1 MKPAGRALEIVAV
14 GLGQA
19 GGNIAAELA
28 RLGYKALALNTAQTD
43 LSTLT
48 STTTPSLPEEQRM
61 YIGIDGH
68 DGAGSDVGYGRE
80 CITVHAGK
88 IRERIAEHAAG
99 ADVVLLTCGL
109 GGGTGSSIAE
119 LVQTLEDLSLPLVVL
134 ATLPSGHESG
144 IAKVNAVRAINDLVK
159 QNLLGWILVDNA
171 RLAQSNG
178 NVSLDRYYSE
188 INRIILEPLH
198 ALNLLNDRPEATPI
212 RTLDGEDF
220 RTLLLSSGL
229 LNYGTKRVGKLT
241 NETVIDA
248 VRECLQTSVIMPEGF
263 GLENVAYLGLVL
275 EAPEALLKT
284 TPFALFEQIGEQLK
298 EETRGGAVY
307 IGVYRVEGVTEATVR
322 VLCSTQ
328 ALPEGVQEM
337 VSAARREGAQLR
349 EKLNKTL
356 TGLDLGEIEEYEL
369 FRTSPGTIRRRVS
382 EHAPAA
388 PARRA
393 PPRAGAAV
401 GGGRASVAPP
411 SPVVREAVRDAVRP
425 GASIVPPG
433 AAPADR
439 EAYDQMVREYKSS
452 DSDDLK
458 KQVVDRLETDRRSDN
473 SLVRYYAVRAM
484 TKLDP
489 GLFADAL
496 QAAAQDDD
504 ATVRAIAT
512 KALQTRT

>member
-1 MKPAGRALEIVAV
+1 MVAV

-19 GGNIAAELA
+19 GGNLAAELG
-28 RLGYKALALNTAQTD
+28 RLGYRALALNTAATD
-43 LSTLT
+43 LSTL
-48 STTTPSLPEEQRM
+48 SSRSGPSLADEQRM

-80 CITVHAGK
+80 CITAHASK
-88 IRERIAEHAAG
+88 IRERISEHCAG

-109 GGGTGSSIAE
+109 GGGTGSSIAA
-119 LVQTLEDLSLPLVVL
+119 LVEVLEDLSLPLVVL
-134 ATLPSGHESG
+134 ATLPSGHESS

-171 RLAQSNG
+171 RLAQSHG
-178 NVSLDRYYSE
+178 NVSLDRYFEE
-188 INRIILEPLH
+188 INKIILEPLH
-198 ALNLLNDRPEATPI
+198 ALNLLNDRSEATPI

-229 LNYGTKRVGKLT
+229 LNYGTKKIGKLT

-275 EAPEALLKT
+275 EAPEALLKS
-284 TPFALFEQIGEQLK
+284 TPFSLFEHIGEQLK
-298 EETRGGAVY
+298 DETRGGAVY
-307 IGVYRVEGVTEATVR
+307 IGVYRVDNTTEATVR

-337 VSAARREGAQLR
+337 VSVAKREGAQLR
-349 EKLNKTL
+349 EKLQKTL

-369 FRTSPGTIRRRVS
+369 FRTSPGTIRRRVA
-382 EHAPAA
+382 EAPQPRKVAA
-388 PARRA
+388 RPSMPARASA
-393 PPRAGAAV
+393 PP
-401 GGGRASVAPP
+401 PP
-411 SPVVREAVRDAVRP
+411 STGAVREAVRP
-425 GASIVPPG
+425 GAMSIVPPG
-433 AAPADR
+433 GGTPADR
-439 EAYDQMVREYKSS
+439 EAYDQMVRDYKAA
-452 DSDDLK
+452 DSDDVK

-489 GLFADAL
+489 ALFADAL
-496 QAAAQDDD
+496 QQAAQDDD

-512 KALQTRT
+512 KALQR

>member
-1 MKPAGRALEIVAV
+1 MKPAGRALDIVAV

-19 GGNIAAELA
+19 GGNLAAELA
-28 RLGYKALALNTAQTD
+28 RLGYRALALNTASTD
-43 LSTLT
+43 LSTL
-48 STTTPSLPEEQRM
+48 SSRGGPSLPDEQRM

-80 CITVHAGK
+80 CITAHAGK
-88 IRERIAEHAAG
+88 IRERISEHAAG
-99 ADVVLLTCGL
+99 ADVVLLSCGL
-109 GGGTGSSIAE
+109 GGGTGSSIAA
-119 LVQTLEDLSLPLVVL
+119 LVEVLEDLSLPLVVL
-134 ATLPSGHESG
+134 ATLPSGHESS

-171 RLAQSNG
+171 RLAHAHG
-178 NVSLDRYYSE
+178 NVSLDRYFE
-188 INRIILEPLH
+188 EVNKIILEPLH

-248 VRECLQTSVIMPEGF
+248 VRECLQTSLIMPEGF

-275 EAPEALLKT
+275 EAPEALLKS

-298 EETRGGAVY
+298 DETRGGAVY
-307 IGVYRVEGVTEATVR
+307 IGVYKVDNTTEATVR

-337 VSAARREGAQLR
+337 VSVARREGAQLR
-349 EKLNKTL
+349 EKLQKTL
-356 TGLDLGEIEEYEL
+356 TGLDLGDIEEYEL
-369 FRTSPGTIRRRVS
+369 FRTSPGTIRRRVA
-382 EHAPAA
+382 EAPSSPRASKAPVRATA
-388 PARRA
+388 PAR
-393 PPRAGAAV
+393 
-401 GGGRASVAPP
+401 ASVPPPAP
-411 SPVVREAVRDAVRP
+411 SAAVRDAVRP
-425 GASIVPPG
+425 GAMSIVPPGG

-439 EAYDQMVREYKSS
+439 EAYDQMVRDYKAS
-452 DSDDLK
+452 DSDDVK
-458 KQVVDRLETDRRSDN
+458 KQVVDRLEADRRSDN

-489 GLFADAL
+489 SLFADAL
-496 QAAAQDDD
+496 QAAANDDD

-512 KALQTRT
+512 KALQR

>member
-1 MKPAGRALEIVAV
+1 VKPAGRALEIVAI

-19 GGNIAAELA
+19 GGNLAGELA
-28 RLGYKALALNTAQTD
+28 RLGYRALALNTAATD
-43 LSTLT
+43 LSTL
-48 STTTPSLPEEQRM
+48 SARGGLSLPEEQRM

-80 CITVHAGK
+80 CITAHAGK
-88 IRERIAEHAAG
+88 IRERVAEHAAG

-109 GGGTGSSIAE
+109 GGGTGSSIAA
-119 LVQTLEDLSLPLVVL
+119 LVETLEDLSLPLVVL
-134 ATLPSGHESG
+134 ATLPSAHESG
-144 IAKVNAVRAINDLVK
+144 IAKVNAVRAVNDLVK
-159 QNLLGWILVDNA
+159 QSLLGWILVDNA
-171 RLAQSNG
+171 RLAQGHG
-178 NVSLDRYYSE
+178 NVSLDRYYEE
-188 INRIILEPLH
+188 INKVILEPLH
-198 ALNLLNDRPEATPI
+198 ALNLLNDRSEAHPI

-229 LNYGTKRVGKLT
+229 LNYGVKRVGKLT

-275 EAPEALLKT
+275 EAPESLLKSV
-284 TPFALFEQIGEQLK
+284 PFALFEQIGEQLK
-298 EETRGGAVY
+298 DETRGGAVY
-307 IGVYRVEGVTEATVR
+307 IGVYRIDNATEATVR

-349 EKLNKTL
+349 EKLQKTL

-369 FRTSPGTIRRRVS
+369 FRTSPGTIRRRVA
-382 EHAPAA
+382 EAPV
-388 PARRA
+388 ARKQGGRGSVTPRASA
-393 PPRAGAAV
+393 PP
-401 GGGRASVAPP
+401 APT
-411 SPVVREAVRDAVRP
+411 STAVREQVRANAMSFP
-425 GASIVPPG
+425 PPG
-433 AAPADR
+433 GSAPADR
-439 EAYDQMVREYKSS
+439 EAYDQMVRDYKAS
-452 DSDDLK
+452 DSDDVK
-458 KQVVDRLETDRRSDN
+458 KQVVDRLEADRRSDN

-489 GLFADAL
+489 SLFADAL

-512 KALQTRT
+512 KALQR

>member
-1 MKPAGRALEIVAV
+1 VKSAGRALEIVAV

-19 GGNIAAELA
+19 GGNLAAELA
-28 RLGYKALALNTAQTD
+28 RLGYRALALNTASTD
-43 LSTLT
+43 LSTL
-48 STTTPSLPEEQRM
+48 SARGGLALPDEQRM

-80 CITVHAGK
+80 CITAHATK
-88 IRERIAEHAAG
+88 IRERVGEHAAG

-109 GGGTGSSIAE
+109 GGGTGSSIAA
-119 LVQTLEDLSLPLVVL
+119 LVETLEDLSLPLVVL
-134 ATLPSGHESG
+134 ATLPSTHESG
-144 IAKVNAVRAINDLVK
+144 IAKVNAVRAVNDLVK
-159 QNLLGWILVDNA
+159 QSLLGWILVDNA
-171 RLAQSNG
+171 RLAQG
-178 NVSLDRYYSE
+178 HGTVSLDRYYEE
-188 INRIILEPLH
+188 INKVILEPLH
-198 ALNLLNDRPEATPI
+198 ALNLLNDRPEITPI

-229 LNYGTKRVGKLT
+229 LNYGVKRVGKLT

-248 VRECLQTSVIMPEGF
+248 VRECLQTSLIMPEGF
-263 GLENVAYLGLVL
+263 GLENVAYLGIVL
-275 EAPEALLKT
+275 EAPEALLKSV
-284 TPFALFEQIGEQLK
+284 PFALFEQIGEQLK
-298 EETRGGAVY
+298 DETRGGAVY
-307 IGVYRVEGVTEATVR
+307 IGVYKSDNATTEATVR

-337 VSAARREGAQLR
+337 VSVARREGAQLR
-349 EKLNKTL
+349 EKLQKTL

-369 FRTSPGTIRRRVS
+369 FRTSPGTIRRRVA
-382 EHAPAA
+382 EAPATS
-388 PARRA
+388 RK
-393 PPRAGAAV
+393 GG
-401 GGGRASVAPP
+401 GGGRASIPPRASTPPAPT
-411 SPVVREAVRDAVRP
+411 STAVREAVRANAMSFPPP
-425 GASIVPPG
+425 GG

-439 EAYDQMVREYKSS
+439 EAYDQMVRDYKAS
-452 DSDDLK
+452 DSEDVK

-489 GLFADAL
+489 ALFADAL

-512 KALQTRT
+512 KALQR

>member
-19 GGNIAAELA
+19 GGNLAAELA
-28 RLGYKALALNTAQTD
+28 RLGYRALALNTASTD
-43 LSTLT
+43 LSTL
-48 STTTPSLPEEQRM
+48 SSRGGPSLPDEQRM

-80 CITVHAGK
+80 CITAHAGK
-88 IRERIAEHAAG
+88 IRERISEHCAG
-99 ADVVLLTCGL
+99 ADVVMLTCGL
-109 GGGTGSSIAE
+109 GGGTGSSIAA
-119 LVQTLEDLSLPLVVL
+119 LVEVLEDLSLPLVVL
-134 ATLPSGHESG
+134 ATLPSGHESS

-171 RLAQSNG
+171 RLAHAHG
-178 NVSLDRYYSE
+178 NVSLDRYFE
-188 INRIILEPLH
+188 EVNKIILEPLH

-248 VRECLQTSVIMPEGF
+248 VRECLQTSLIMPEGF

-275 EAPEALLKT
+275 EAPEALLKS

-298 EETRGGAVY
+298 DETRGGAVY
-307 IGVYRVEGVTEATVR
+307 IGVYKMENTTEATVR

-337 VSAARREGAQLR
+337 VSVARREGAQLR
-349 EKLNKTL
+349 EKLQKTL
-356 TGLDLGEIEEYEL
+356 TGLDLGDIEEYEL
-369 FRTSPGTIRRRVS
+369 FRTSPGTIRRRVA
-382 EHAPAA
+382 EAPSSPRSKA
-388 PARRA
+388 PSRA
-393 PPRAGAAV
+393 SMPA
-401 GGGRASVAPP
+401 RASVPPPAP
-411 SPVVREAVRDAVRP
+411 STAVREAVRP
-425 GASIVPPG
+425 GAMSIVPPGG

-439 EAYDQMVREYKSS
+439 EAYDQMVRDYKAS
-452 DSDDLK
+452 DSDDVK

-489 GLFADAL
+489 SLFADAL
-496 QAAAQDDD
+496 QAAANDDD

-512 KALQTRT
+512 KALQR

>member
-1 MKPAGRALEIVAV
+1 VKPAGRALEIVAV

-19 GGNIAAELA
+19 GGNLAAELA
-28 RLGYKALALNTAQTD
+28 RLGYRALALNTAQTD
-43 LSTLT
+43 LSSLT
-48 STTTPSLPEEQRM
+48 ATSSNHPSLTDEQRM

-80 CITVHAGK
+80 CITAHASK

-109 GGGTGSSIAE
+109 GGGTGSSIAA
-119 LVQTLEDLSLPLVVL
+119 LVETLEDLSLPLVVL

-144 IAKVNAVRAINDLVK
+144 IAKVNAVRAVNDLVK
-159 QNLLGWILVDNA
+159 QSLLGWILVDNA
-171 RLAQSNG
+171 RLAQGHGS
-178 NVSLDRYYSE
+178 VSLDRYYEE
-188 INRIILEPLH
+188 INKVIIEPLH

-212 RTLDGEDF
+212 RTLDGEDM

-229 LNYGTKRVGKLT
+229 LNYGLKRVAKLT

-248 VRECLQTSVIMPEGF
+248 VRECLQASAIMPEGF

-298 EETRGGAVY
+298 DETRGGAVY
-307 IGVYRVEGVTEATVR
+307 IGVYRVEGTSEATVR

-349 EKLNKTL
+349 EKLQKTL

-382 EHAPAA
+382 ETPAKKAPSRGASA
-388 PARRA
+388 QARGSV
-393 PPRAGAAV
+393 PP
-401 GGGRASVAPP
+401 
-411 SPVVREAVRDAVRP
+411 PVVREAVREQVRA
-425 GASIVPPG
+425 GAGVSIVPPG

-439 EAYDQMVREYKSS
+439 EAYDQMVRDYKASE
-452 DSDDLK
+452 SDDVK
-458 KQVVDRLETDRRSDN
+458 KQVIDRLEVDRRSDN

-489 GLFADAL
+489 ALFAEAL
-496 QAAAQDDD
+496 AAAAQDDD
-504 ATVRAIAT
+504 ATVRAIAN
-512 KALQTRT
+512 KALQR

>member
-1 MKPAGRALEIVAV
+1 VKPAGRALEIVAV

-19 GGNIAAELA
+19 GGNLAAELA
-28 RLGYKALALNTAQTD
+28 RLGYRALALNTASTD
-43 LSTLT
+43 LSTL
-48 STTTPSLPEEQRM
+48 SSRGGPSLPDEQRM

-80 CITVHAGK
+80 CITAHAGK
-88 IRERIAEHAAG
+88 IRERISEHAAG
-99 ADVVLLTCGL
+99 ADVVLVTCGL
-109 GGGTGSSIAE
+109 GGGTGSSIAALIE
-119 LVQTLEDLSLPLVVL
+119 VLEDLSLPLVVL
-134 ATLPSGHESG
+134 ATLPSGHESS

-171 RLAQSNG
+171 RLAHSHG
-178 NVSLDRYYSE
+178 NVSLDRYFE
-188 INRIILEPLH
+188 EVNKIILEPLH

-248 VRECLQTSVIMPEGF
+248 VRECLQTSLIMPEGF

-275 EAPEALLKT
+275 EAPEALLKS

-298 EETRGGAVY
+298 DETRGGAVY
-307 IGVYRVEGVTEATVR
+307 IGVYKVDNTTEATVR

-337 VSAARREGAQLR
+337 VSVARREGAQLR
-349 EKLNKTL
+349 EKLQKTL
-356 TGLDLGEIEEYEL
+356 TGLDLGDIEEYEL
-369 FRTSPGTIRRRVS
+369 FRTSPGTIRRRVA
-382 EHAPAA
+382 EAPSPRSSKA
-388 PARRA
+388 PARASMPARASA
-393 PPRAGAAV
+393 PPPA
-401 GGGRASVAPP
+401 P
-411 SPVVREAVRDAVRP
+411 SPAVREAVRP
-425 GASIVPPG
+425 GAMSIVPPGG

-439 EAYDQMVREYKSS
+439 EAYDQMVRDYKAS
-452 DSDDLK
+452 DSDDVK

-489 GLFADAL
+489 SLFADAL
-496 QAAAQDDD
+496 QAAANDDD

-512 KALQTRT
+512 KALQR

>member
-1 MKPAGRALEIVAV
+1 V

-19 GGNIAAELA
+19 GGNLAAELA
-28 RLGYKALALNTAQTD
+28 RLGYRALALNTAATD
-43 LSTLT
+43 LSTL
-48 STTTPSLPEEQRM
+48 SSRSGPSLPDEQRM

-80 CITVHAGK
+80 CITSHAGK
-88 IRERIAEHAAG
+88 IRERISEHCAG

-109 GGGTGSSIAE
+109 GGGTGSSIAA
-119 LVQTLEDLSLPLVVL
+119 LVETLEDLSLPLVVL
-134 ATLPSGHESG
+134 ATLPSGHESS
-144 IAKVNAVRAINDLVK
+144 IAKVNAVRAVNDLVK

-171 RLAQSNG
+171 RLAQSHG
-178 NVSLDRYYSE
+178 NVSLDRYFEE
-188 INRIILEPLH
+188 INKIILEPLH
-198 ALNLLNDRPEATPI
+198 ALNLLNDRSEATPI

-229 LNYGTKRVGKLT
+229 LNYGTKKIGKLT

-275 EAPEALLKT
+275 EAPEALLKS
-284 TPFALFEQIGEQLK
+284 TPFSLFEHIGEQLK
-298 EETRGGAVY
+298 DETRGGAVY
-307 IGVYRVEGVTEATVR
+307 IGVYRVDNTTDATVR

-337 VSAARREGAQLR
+337 VSVAKREGAQLR
-349 EKLNKTL
+349 EKLQKTL

-369 FRTSPGTIRRRVS
+369 FRTSPGTIRRRVA
-382 EHAPAA
+382 EAPAPRKVAPRTSAA
-388 PARRA
+388 PAR
-393 PPRAGAAV
+393 
-401 GGGRASVAPP
+401 ASVPPP
-411 SPVVREAVRDAVRP
+411 STAAVRDAVRP
-425 GASIVPPG
+425 GAMSIVPPG
-433 AAPADR
+433 GSAPADR
-439 EAYDQMVREYKSS
+439 EAYDQMVRDYKAA
-452 DSDDLK
+452 DSDDVK
-458 KQVVDRLETDRRSDN
+458 KQVVDRLEADRRSDN

-489 GLFADAL
+489 ALFADAL
-496 QAAAQDDD
+496 AQAAQDDD

-512 KALQTRT
+512 KALQR

>member
-19 GGNIAAELA
+19 GGNLAAELA
-28 RLGYKALALNTAQTD
+28 RLGYRALALNTAATD
-43 LSTLT
+43 LSTL
-48 STTTPSLPEEQRM
+48 SSRSGPSLPDEQRM

-80 CITVHAGK
+80 CVTAHAGK
-88 IRERIAEHAAG
+88 IRERISEHAAG

-109 GGGTGSSIAE
+109 GGGTGSSIAA
-119 LVQTLEDLSLPLVVL
+119 LVEVLEDLSLPLVVL
-134 ATLPSGHESG
+134 ATLPSGHESS
-144 IAKVNAVRAINDLVK
+144 IAKVNAVRAVNDLVK

-171 RLAQSNG
+171 RLAHSHG
-178 NVSLDRYYSE
+178 NVSLDRYFEE
-188 INRIILEPLH
+188 INKIILEPLH
-198 ALNLLNDRPEATPI
+198 ALNLLNDRAEATPI

-229 LNYGTKRVGKLT
+229 LNYGTKKIGKLT

-275 EAPEALLKT
+275 EAPEALLKS
-284 TPFALFEQIGEQLK
+284 TPFSLFEHIGEQLK
-298 EETRGGAVY
+298 DETRGGAVY
-307 IGVYRVEGVTEATVR
+307 IGVYRVDNTTDATVR

-337 VSAARREGAQLR
+337 VSVAKREGAQLR
-349 EKLNKTL
+349 EKLQKTL

-369 FRTSPGTIRRRVS
+369 FRTSPGTIRRRVA
-382 EHAPAA
+382 EPAPKKAA
-388 PARRA
+388 PTRA
-393 PPRAGAAV
+393 SMPA
-401 GGGRASVAPP
+401 RASVPP
-411 SPVVREAVRDAVRP
+411 PATAAVRDAVRP
-425 GASIVPPG
+425 GAMSIVPPG
-433 AAPADR
+433 GGAPADR
-439 EAYDQMVREYKSS
+439 EAYDQMVRDYKAA
-452 DSDDLK
+452 DSDDVK
-458 KQVVDRLETDRRSDN
+458 KQVVDRLEADRRSDN

-489 GLFADAL
+489 SLFADAL
-496 QAAAQDDD
+496 QAAANDDD

-512 KALQTRT
+512 KALQR

>member
-1 MKPAGRALEIVAV
+1 
-14 GLGQA
+14 
-19 GGNIAAELA
+19 
-28 RLGYKALALNTAQTD
+28 
-43 LSTLT
+43 
-48 STTTPSLPEEQRM
+48 M

-68 DGAGSDVGYGRE
+68 DGAGSDVSYGRE
-80 CITVHAGK
+80 CVTAHASK
-88 IRERIAEHAAG
+88 IRERVAEHANG

-109 GGGTGSSIAE
+109 GGGTGSSISA
-119 LVQTLEDLSLPLVVL
+119 LVEVLEDLSLPLVVL

-144 IAKVNAVRAINDLVK
+144 IAKVNAVRAVNDLVK
-159 QNLLGWILVDNA
+159 QSLLGWILVDNA
-171 RLAQSNG
+171 RLAQG
-178 NVSLDRYYSE
+178 HGTVSLDRYYEE
-188 INRIILEPLH
+188 INKVILEPLH
-198 ALNLLNDRPEATPI
+198 ALNLLNDRSEATPI

-229 LNYGTKRVGKLT
+229 LNYGVKRVGKLS

-248 VRECLQTSVIMPEGF
+248 VRECLQTSLIMPEGF

-275 EAPEALLKT
+275 EAPESLLKS

-298 EETRGGAVY
+298 DETRGGAVY
-307 IGVYRVEGVTEATVR
+307 IGVYRVEGVSEATVR

-349 EKLNKTL
+349 EKLQKTL

-369 FRTSPGTIRRRVS
+369 FRSSPGTIRRRVA
-382 EHAPAA
+382 EAPAA
-388 PARRA
+388 RKPAQRA
-393 PPRAGAAV
+393 SMAP
-401 GGGRASVAPP
+401 RASVPPP
-411 SPVVREAVRDAVRP
+411 SMPSPTAVRDAVRP
-425 GASIVPPG
+425 GATSLVPPGG

-439 EAYDQMVREYKSS
+439 EAYDQMVRDYKAS
-452 DSDDLK
+452 DSDDVK
-458 KQVVDRLETDRRSDN
+458 KQVVDRLEADRRSDN

-489 GLFADAL
+489 ALFADAL

-512 KALQTRT
+512 KALQR